1 MKSLQ
6 QLLHKFL
13 IEITFK
19 INNSNKCQINN
30 LQIWSSILLNL
41 AASFD
46 LHGFAP
52 LFSFLISYLWLR
64 RKSIQLQC
72 YHNFAFITC
81 RSKRSDFAMLKGP
94 RCKLV
99 LRPFEWGREEETLGR
114 RLGLMLLLL
123 LLLTWCRYLALLS
136 CCCCCCCCFFCQ
148 DSHPFF
154 LNFSLLKKKSLYL
167 DIALFLLPGFQR
179 VYFCSD
185 VLTVWPLA
193 RY

>member
-123 LLLTWCRYLALLS
+123 LTWCRYLVLLS
-136 CCCCCCCCFFCQ
+136 CCCLFCQ

-154 LNFSLLKKKSLYL
+154 LNFSLLKKNHFIWTLH
-167 DIALFLLPGFQR
+167 
-179 VYFCSD
+179 YFCCPVFSASTSA
-185 VLTVWPLA
+185 LTFWRFDRSHDINAWLN
-193 RY
+193 

>member
-41 AASFD
+41 ASSFD

-52 LFSFLISYLWLR
+52 LFIFLISYLWLR
-64 RKSIQLQC
+64 RKSIQLRC

-123 LLLTWCRYLALLS
+123 LTWCRYLVLLS
-136 CCCCCCCCFFCQ
+136 CCCCCCF
-148 DSHPFF
+148 SVKTATFF
-154 LNFSLLKKKSLYL
+154 LIFRYKKKSLYL

-179 VYFCSD
+179 AYFYSD